1 MVERSLRRHFDFP
14 FEATP
19 PAKFVPARAPIPL
32 RKLCEKILTL
42 DMMNEVAKDT
52 FRWRIN
58 TWNSMSVCNVRT
70 TGSVKSNL
78 GLQIR
83 YHRITKTTSMLS
95 SSTAI
100 TSRTG
105 SKTTLQSKVE
115 CQI

>member
-1 MVERSLRRHFDFP
+1 MADKYAEQYERMKRSYDR
-14 FEATP
+14 
-19 PAKFVPARAPIPL
+19 
-32 RKLCEKILTL
+32 
-42 DMMNEVAKDT
+42 
-52 FRWRIN
+52 FREI
-58 TWNSMSVCNVRT
+58 
-70 TGSVKSNL
+70 KP

-105 SKTTLQSKVE
+105 SKTTPQSKVE